1 MVKIVLHIWLKKEC
15 GVLRGCKRQ
24 IILLKGTDSQIFDE
38 AYFLVRRSA
47 EKCGQEEIVR
57 EAQRIVDRNTTRRR
71 TRRVRVRDVL
81 LFAAGVIFGV
91 VCGLLFG
98 ILL

>member
-1 MVKIVLHIWLKKEC
+1 M
-15 GVLRGCKRQ
+15 RGCKRQ

-71 TRRVRVRDVL
+71 PRRVSVRDIL
-81 LFAAGVIFGV
+81 LFAAGVIFGA
-91 VCGLLFG
+91 VCGLFTG